1 MVEHNLAKVGVASS
15 SLVSRSKSKSLV
27 IDGAFLLSPIML
39 PALELDQI
47 DYVCRVATFSGFN
60 KNINSKASFRPGYG
74 LRVVMEFDLIFES
87 VYQYST
93 FRRQVVYASR
103 GVNCHSGCGVADCLS
118 DC

>member
-1 MVEHNLAKVGVASS
+1 MS
-15 SLVSRSKSKSLV
+15 
-27 IDGAFLLSPIML
+27 
-39 PALELDQI
+39 
-47 DYVCRVATFSGFN
+47 CRDVFCFY
-60 KNINSKASFRPGYG
+60 KDLNSKAPFGPGCG

-87 VYQYST
+87 VYQYSI